1 MTLLSITKMIFRYF
15 KAVCLNEQTEL
26 FISNKYSVCLK
37 AEHLT
42 WSGIH
47 SVVSKNKRVI
57 QLCTNMV
64 NLLLREYPWE
74 KTVMSALTS
83 VIPSPSGNNML
94 GLF

>member
-15 KAVCLNEQTEL
+15 KAVSLNEQTEL

-47 SVVSKNKRVI
+47 SVVSKK
-57 QLCTNMV
+57 
-64 NLLLREYPWE
+64 
-74 KTVMSALTS
+74 
-83 VIPSPSGNNML
+83 
-94 GLF
+94 